1 MPNSEQYNIIII
13 EPSPVIQEGLK
24 VLLERYQGF
33 RVEHCFSS
41 FELFESAHIRSSFQI
56 ILINPADIQFDKQF
70 STKKILLKYP
80 DVLIIALHYNC
91 INIELIHSFDGV
103 VDIYS
108 TGDLLIKKILKI
120 IEQTDHSRSKQNTE
134 SVDLSDREKEILI
147 SVAIGLTNKE
157 IADKLNISTHT
168 VISHRKNIS
177 RKIGIKTVSGLT
189 IYAIYNNLISEDDI

>member
-1 MPNSEQYNIIII
+1 MLNSEQYNIIVI

-24 VLLERYQGF
+24 VLLENYQGF

-56 ILINPADIQFDKQF
+56 ILINPTDIQSDKQF

-91 INIELIHSFDGV
+91 INIDLINSFDGV

-108 TGDLLIKKILKI
+108 SGDLLIKKILKI
-120 IEQTDHSRSKQNTE
+120 IEQTDHSRSKQNIE

-157 IADKLNISTHT
+157 IADKLNISSHT